1 MTSLQGVMG
10 QQPNQMMMMQG
21 QRPQPG
27 WAAFTELSKDYEVR
41 EISPTTES
49 IDSDVKALV
58 ILHAKDLSEKTLF
71 AIDQFVIKG
80 GRLIACVDP
89 FSVMDMLSSRQQQNP
104 MMMQM
109 GGQDGPSTL
118 GKLFDAWGVSFD
130 TSKLV
135 ADLAAATKLGAGNG
149 RAEEN
154 PAFLSLT
161 SGNMDDGDIV
171 VSGLT
176 QVMLPFSGAL
186 SFAKTDGLEFEP
198 LMTTSSDSA
207 CMIDRMGAQFGM
219 GAMMKDLRPD
229 GVKRTLAARLSGTF
243 KTAFP
248 KGPDWKEG
256 STNAIPEVVASGK
269 GAVVI
274 FADSDFLADNFCVQT
289 MNTIFGQIAQPI
301 NDNLVLFSNIIE
313 QYAGREELIGV
324 RSRGPSNRPF
334 VKVNELE
341 AKAMA
346 KWQRKQSE
354 LEAAL
359 QETQQRL
366 SALQK
371 QKSGNDRMILS
382 REQQEEIAQFRK
394 VQADTRRQLKNVR
407 KELTADIDSLGLML
421 KVLNILAIPAL
432 VIFFGIFRG
441 LKRRKH

>member
-1 MTSLQGVMG
+1 
-10 QQPNQMMMMQG
+10 
-21 QRPQPG
+21 
-27 WAAFTELSKDYEVR
+27 
-41 EISPTTES
+41 
-49 IDSDVKALV
+49 
-58 ILHAKDLSEKTLF
+58 
-71 AIDQFVIKG
+71 
-80 GRLIACVDP
+80 
-89 FSVMDMLSSRQQQNP
+89 MLSSRQQQNP

-186 SFAKTDGLEFEP
+186 SFAKTEGIEFEP

-289 MNTIFGQIAQPI
+289 MNTIFGPIAQPI

-441 LKRRKH
+441 LKRRKR

>member
-1 MTSLQGVMG
+1 
-10 QQPNQMMMMQG
+10 
-21 QRPQPG
+21 
-27 WAAFTELSKDYEVR
+27 
-41 EISPTTES
+41 
-49 IDSDVKALV
+49 
-58 ILHAKDLSEKTLF
+58 
-71 AIDQFVIKG
+71 
-80 GRLIACVDP
+80 
-89 FSVMDMLSSRQQQNP
+89 
-104 MMMQM
+104 
-109 GGQDGPSTL
+109 
-118 GKLFDAWGVSFD
+118 
-130 TSKLV
+130 
-135 ADLAAATKLGAGNG
+135 
-149 RAEEN
+149 
-154 PAFLSLT
+154 
-161 SGNMDDGDIV
+161 
-171 VSGLT
+171 
-176 QVMLPFSGAL
+176 
-186 SFAKTDGLEFEP
+186 
-198 LMTTSSDSA
+198 
-207 CMIDRMGAQFGM
+207 
-219 GAMMKDLRPD
+219 
-229 GVKRTLAARLSGTF
+229 
-243 KTAFP
+243 
-248 KGPDWKEG
+248 
-256 STNAIPEVVASGK
+256 
-269 GAVVI
+269 
-274 FADSDFLADNFCVQT
+274 
-289 MNTIFGQIAQPI
+289 MNTIFGPIAQPI

-441 LKRRKH
+441 LKRRKR

>member
-1 MTSLQGVMG
+1 M
-10 QQPNQMMMMQG
+10 
-21 QRPQPG
+21 
-27 WAAFTELSKDYEVR
+27 
-41 EISPTTES
+41 
-49 IDSDVKALV
+49 
-58 ILHAKDLSEKTLF
+58 
-71 AIDQFVIKG
+71 
-80 GRLIACVDP
+80 
-89 FSVMDMLSSRQQQNP
+89 
-104 MMMQM
+104 
-109 GGQDGPSTL
+109 
-118 GKLFDAWGVSFD
+118 
-130 TSKLV
+130 
-135 ADLAAATKLGAGNG
+135 
-149 RAEEN
+149 
-154 PAFLSLT
+154 
-161 SGNMDDGDIV
+161 
-171 VSGLT
+171 
-176 QVMLPFSGAL
+176 
-186 SFAKTDGLEFEP
+186 
-198 LMTTSSDSA
+198 
-207 CMIDRMGAQFGM
+207 
-219 GAMMKDLRPD
+219 
-229 GVKRTLAARLSGTF
+229 
-243 KTAFP
+243 
-248 KGPDWKEG
+248 
-256 STNAIPEVVASGK
+256 
-269 GAVVI
+269 
-274 FADSDFLADNFCVQT
+274 
-289 MNTIFGQIAQPI
+289 
-301 NDNLVLFSNIIE
+301 LFSNIIE

>member
-1 MTSLQGVMG
+1 
-10 QQPNQMMMMQG
+10 MMMMQG

-27 WAAFTELSKDYEVR
+27 WAAFTELAKDYEVR
-41 EISPTTES
+41 EIAPTVES
-49 IDSDVKALV
+49 IDSDIKALV
-58 ILHAKDLSEKTLF
+58 VLHAKDLSEKTLF

-89 FSVMDMLSSRQQQNP
+89 FSVKDMLASRQQQNP

-109 GGQDGPSTL
+109 GGADGPSTL
-118 GKLFDAWGVSFD
+118 GKLFEKWGVTFD

-135 ADLAAATKLGAGNG
+135 ADLAAATKLGTGNG

-161 SGNMDDGDIV
+161 SKNMDRGDLI

-176 QVMLPFSGAL
+176 QVMLPFAGAL
-186 SFAKTDGLEFEP
+186 SFAKTDGLTFEP
-198 LMTTSSDSA
+198 LVMTSA
-207 CMIDRMGAQFGM
+207 DNACLVDRMGAQFGM

-229 GVKRTLAARLSGTF
+229 GVQRTLAARLSGTF

-248 KGPDWKEG
+248 KGPDWTEG
-256 STNAIPEVVASGK
+256 STNAIPEVVAEGK
-269 GAVVI
+269 SAVVI
-274 FADSDFLADNFCVQT
+274 FGDSDFLANEFCVQT
-289 MNTIFGQIAQPI
+289 MDTIFGPIAQPI
-301 NDNLVLFSNIIE
+301 NDNLVLFANLIE

-371 QKSGNDRMILS
+371 QKSGNDRLILAK
-382 REQQEEIAQFRK
+382 EQQEEILQFRK
-394 VQADTRRQLKNVR
+394 TQANTRRQLKNVR
-407 KELTADIDSLGLML
+407 KELTADIDSLGLTL
-421 KVLNILAIPAL
+421 KIINILLVPVL
-432 VIFFGIFRG
+432 VIAFGIFRG